1 MAFKYEETRLVETM
15 SIIQAE
21 EPCLTNEENNDIFAE
36 FEKEELAHH
45 LPLAIQTYQNS
56 CGN

>member
-1 MAFKYEETRLVETM
+1 M

-45 LPLAIQTYQNS
+45 STLAIQTYQNP